1 MKAEDGSVFLL
12 HSSSLILLPSPLT
25 GWIMIIVLGA
35 TGTNGHQVV
44 EMLAAKGQKVRA
56 IVRDRGKAAPLA
68 ALGAELA
75 EGDLSKPET
84 LDAAFAGGSVL
95 FLLAPVAPNQA
106 DLELD
111 AMAAARRAG
120 ISRVVKLSAI
130 GADPLAAGHFSRA
143 HGIAEACLRESGLAW
158 TIVRGAFFYSNLL
171 FAAEAIKQSVFVG
184 HWGDHAAA
192 WVDPHDLAAVCT
204 TCLIDPA
211 HVGQTLTVTG
221 PEALTNAQLC
231 QRLSHALGREI
242 KYVDQT
248 PEAYQKIL
256 TDHGAP
262 PWYAKAEVAL
272 RAPVVSGEASELTN
286 VVQRLTGQSPTPITD
301 FIQRHRTAL
310 T

>member
-1 MKAEDGSVFLL
+1 
-12 HSSSLILLPSPLT
+12 
-25 GWIMIIVLGA
+25 MIIVLGA
-35 TGTNGHQVV
+35 TGTNGRHVV
-44 EMLAAKGQKVRA
+44 EMLLARGQRVRA

-68 ALGAELA
+68 ALGAEVVEADLA
-75 EGDLSKPET
+75 KSET
-84 LDAAFAGGSVL
+84 LDAAFAGGSAL

-120 ISRVVKLSAI
+120 IVRIVKLSAI

-171 FAAEAIKQSVFVG
+171 FAADAIRQGVFVG

-204 TCLIDPA
+204 TCLTDPGQ
-211 HVGQTLTVTG
+211 VGQTLIATG

-231 QRLSHALGREI
+231 QRLSQALGREI
-242 KYVDQT
+242 RYIAQPPQT
-248 PEAYQKIL
+248 YHKTL
-256 TDHGAP
+256 VDHGAP
-262 PWYAKAEVAL
+262 PWYATAEVAL
-272 RAPVVSGEASELTN
+272 RAPVVSGQAMELTS
-286 VVQRLTGQSPTPITD
+286 VVQRLTGQSPTPIAD
-301 FIQRHRTAL
+301 FIHRHRAAL